1 MCILKED
8 LIIKE
13 VEKKEDFKKVF
24 KVFREYP
31 YNELW
36 PDIEIEEEFKKI
48 KDIGRVIGCYYKE
61 NCIGIITFYDIIR
74 NEHPI
79 TYGKNNKVLY
89 FSDIAV
95 LKEFRNNGIATK
107 LLKYMIEFAT
117 TNAYDIIYMRTMQP
131 DKSMSYSM
139 VVKNGFTVVN
149 GVTEDKKMSRVSGNV
164 ESDQRIFLEYIIKE
178 EHYE

>member
-36 PDIEIEEEFKKI
+36 PDSEMEQEFDKI
-48 KDIGRVIGCYYKE
+48 KNIGKVIGCYYKE
-61 NCIGIITFYDIIR
+61 NCIGLITFYDMIK

-79 TYGKNNKVLY
+79 NYDKTKRVLY
-89 FSDIAV
+89 FSDVAV
-95 LKEFRNNGIATK
+95 LKEFRNKGIATK
-107 LLKYMIEFAT
+107 LLKNMIEFAT
-117 TNAYDIIYMRTMQP
+117 FNAYDVIYMRTMQP

-139 VVKNGFTVVN
+139 VLKNGFTVIN
-149 GVTEDKKMSRVSGNV
+149 GVTEDKQMSRVNGKV

-178 EHYE
+178 ENYE